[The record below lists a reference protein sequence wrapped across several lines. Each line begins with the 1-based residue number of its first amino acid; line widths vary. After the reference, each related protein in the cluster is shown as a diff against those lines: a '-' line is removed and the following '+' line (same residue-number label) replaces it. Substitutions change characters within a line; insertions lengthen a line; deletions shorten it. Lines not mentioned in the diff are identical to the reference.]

1 MEVVETVADVAS
13 GATKVVARASGV
25 LSWLPWAIAAVGLLG
40 GTGGT
45 VWYRM
50 QWKDCQAAGAQ
61 ALIDQREIDK
71 ADNAKAIGSLTRQL
85 NANESKYEYGMQLLS
100 NIPRNDACQR
110 NERINA
116 VREQLCAKYP
126 QSEACSRQRPPR

>member
-1 MEVVETVADVAS
+1 MGIAETAADVAS
-13 GATKVVARASGV
+13 SAAKVVARTSGV

-71 ADNAKAIGSLTRQL
+71 ADNAKAIGSLTNKL
-85 NANESKYEYGMQLLS
+85 NANESKYEYDMQVLS
-100 NIPRNDACQR
+100 NIPRRANC
-110 NERINA
+110 ERDLRLEF
-116 VREQLCAKYP
+116 VREQLCNKYP
-126 QSEACSRQRPPR
+126 QSEACSRPRPPR